1 MKAIDELIKAIKVK
15 IIELDSMIN
24 VLRLSDKLS
33 FSNHKDLTKKN
44 KTVYDDL
51 EQLKAELKEQHKK
64 DVVVAFRDGQK
75 DGILTV
81 NYSHKTKKPEQYYNQ
96 NH

>member
-1 MKAIDELIKAIKVK
+1 MEKKIDELIEKCKQIQEVDK
-15 IIELDSMIN
+15 IPF
-24 VLRLSDKLS
+24 SDYG
-33 FSNHKDLTKKN
+33 
-44 KTVYDDL
+44 VVEDL
-51 EQLKAELKEQHKK
+51 EQLKAELKEQHKE